1 MVDKQL
7 LSELVEA
14 DYEDDAIAT
23 LLKRGLF
30 EGANSKRWV
39 ALGSMPNNQSVVHA
53 QQSTPAA
60 ALVEKF
66 TNGLDA
72 ILLRRCKAQAVD
84 PRSLSAPNNMSRAVH
99 KWFGDLNEK
108 TQQEIR
114 TLAEENLVLYAT
126 GSKSRP
132 CVSVYDAGEGQ
143 LPENFPSTFCSLI
156 YGSDEGSYK
165 GAVPFVQGR
174 FNMGGTGVLPFCG
187 DDRKMQLIVS
197 RVPSDVVK
205 SQHEWGFT
213 VFCFFPS
220 RQAPSWK
227 YLVGADGK
235 IMTAGAEPLGLL
247 PKAGAKSGEICAPR
261 ERKVPHGTLIKMY
274 DYKAP
279 RSNVCGELFK
289 KLEEYL
295 LRPMLP
301 LRIVECRPEYKA
313 NVMGVTVWDRFS
325 TWAARGKLEEGFEDG
340 AGIQIKLSSGE
351 TVPAEVRVFK
361 ADADA
366 AEDVEHPQ
374 TGLRALINGQSH
386 ARRDTQF
393 FKSKAVDKEH
403 IGGSM
408 LVTLDCS
415 DLGQT
420 SRNALFMSNRETF
433 REDPLLTELFK
444 KLQNELRNH
453 EGLIALDKKR
463 YLEKIAKATTDDDGI
478 NALEELLSTDPAL
491 ADLFGSMTQGKVA
504 AKTIAAAVAGLK
516 VEGKAPKFEGTE
528 FPSYF
533 KRKDGSTSVE
543 IELPQ
548 NDEAR
553 VSFLTDVKN
562 NYFIRSRNKGKC
574 EFSGVMEP
582 TFRLFNGR
590 LTFTFHADKHKKPV
604 GTVFDTGVTISDAG
618 HGPWKLSIKI
628 KVAPPRERK
637 ENEAPEPKPKTDA
650 APSRPDIIDV
660 HTGLEAT
667 PITVDK
673 VPGTERLQLLVNV
686 DSRLLTEAKQRRA
699 PEEAIAVEF
708 VFKYGLALVAMGL
721 LDAAKRTTEW
731 STNEVECRE
740 RISKAAAGVA
750 RVIVPLCLTL
760 PKKLP
765 KAA

>member
-1 MVDKQL
+1 MNDKQL
-7 LSELVEA
+7 LIQLLEA
-14 DYEDDAIAT
+14 EYEGDALT
-23 LLKRGLF
+23 LLARRGMF
-30 EGANSKRWV
+30 EEANSNRWV
-39 ALGSMPNNQSVVHA
+39 ALGNMPNNQSIVHA
-53 QQSTPAA
+53 QQSSPAA

-72 ILLRRCKAQAVD
+72 ILLRRCKSQGTD
-84 PRSLSAPNNMSRAVH
+84 PRSLAAPANMSKAVQ
-99 KWFGDLNEK
+99 KWFGDLSEK
-108 TQQEIR
+108 SQQEIR

-132 CVSVYDAGEGQ
+132 CLSFYDAGEGQ

-197 RVPSDVVK
+197 RVPSDVAK
-205 SQHEWGFT
+205 SPHEWGFT
-213 VFCFFPS
+213 IFCFFRS
-220 RQAPSWK
+220 QHSPSWK
-227 YLVGADGK
+227 YLVGTDGK
-235 IMTAGAEPLGLL
+235 IMTAGTEPLGLV
-247 PKAGAKSGEICAPR
+247 PKISAKSGEICAPR
-261 ERKVPHGTLIKMY
+261 EREVPHGTLIKMY

-279 RSNVCGELFK
+279 RSNICGELFR

-295 LRPMLP
+295 LRPKLP

-325 TWAARGKLEEGFEDG
+325 AWATRGKLEEGFEDG
-340 AGIQIKLSSGE
+340 ASIQIKLSTGE

-361 ADADA
+361 IDADA
-366 AEDVEHPQ
+366 GEDVEHPQ

-393 FKSKAVDKEH
+393 FKGRAVDKEH

-415 DLGQT
+415 DLLQP

-433 REDPLLTELFK
+433 REDPLLSELFK
-444 KLQNELRNH
+444 KLQNELKHH

-463 YLEKIAKATTDDDGI
+463 YLEKVANATTDEDGI
-478 NALEELLSTDPAL
+478 NALEDLLSNDPAL
-491 ADLFGSMTQGKVA
+491 AAMFGSMKQGKVA
-504 AKTIAAAVAGLK
+504 AKTIAAAVAGFNIQG
-516 VEGKAPKFEGTE
+516 EPGRFEGTE

-548 NDEAR
+548 NDEVRA
-553 VSFLTDVKN
+553 SFLTDVKN
-562 NYFIRSRNKGKC
+562 NYFTRSKHKGKC
-574 EFSGVMEP
+574 VFSGLMEP

-590 LTFTFHADKHKKPV
+590 LTFTFHADKYKKPV
-604 GTVFDTGVTISDAG
+604 GTVFDTAVTISDSA
-618 HGPWKLSIKI
+618 HGPWKLSIRI
-628 KVAPPRERK
+628 TVAPPRLKRES
-637 ENEAPEPKPKTDA
+637 EPPVPNPKTDA
-650 APSRPDIIDV
+650 APSRPDIIEV
-660 HTGLEAT
+660 HHGSDGL
-667 PITVDK
+667 PIIVDK
-673 VPGTERLQLLVNV
+673 LPGKERLQLQVNV
-686 DSRLLTEAKQRRA
+686 DSHFLTEARLLRP
-699 PEEAIAVEF
+699 PEEAAAVEF
-708 VFKYGLALVAMGL
+708 VFKYGLALIAMGL
-721 LDAAKRTTEW
+721 LDSIKKTEEW
-731 STNEVECRE
+731 GTNDVECRE
-740 RISKAAAGVA
+740 RIAKAASGVA